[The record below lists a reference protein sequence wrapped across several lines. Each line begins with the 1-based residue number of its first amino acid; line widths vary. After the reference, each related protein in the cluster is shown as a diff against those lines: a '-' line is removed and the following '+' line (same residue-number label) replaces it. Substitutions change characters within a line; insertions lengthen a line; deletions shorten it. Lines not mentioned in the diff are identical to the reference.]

1 MGFLLVKDLFRAK
14 SKKDFLKVWKIL
26 FSFAEKEIKESTRRK
41 WCLNKFVFS
50 TLMEKKLLFIK
61 LCGLVVIQ
69 IIGDTLGGEGV
80 RDSVTKWHKGEAG
93 GLPNCHAILFSNFLI
108 LIFAFRPVFTS
119 YHEIVQEGLKSAKKV
134 SRIIWMALVYG
145 PNSQTLVVKVS

>member
-80 RDSVTKWHKGEAG
+80 RDSVTK
-93 GLPNCHAILFSNFLI
+93 
-108 LIFAFRPVFTS
+108 
-119 YHEIVQEGLKSAKKV
+119 
-134 SRIIWMALVYG
+134 
-145 PNSQTLVVKVS
+145 